1 MAQSQHARNPSWV
14 SGRDEVT
21 FRRNASREPP
31 LLAGIVG
38 FLALMAV
45 ILGLGLICA
54 KEEPAEIENAVIV
67 FRTDNVRA

>member
-1 MAQSQHARNPSWV
+1 MKSPS
-14 SGRDEVT
+14 DET
-21 FRRNASREPP
+21 RRANRRFW
-31 LLAGIVG
+31 LGIVG